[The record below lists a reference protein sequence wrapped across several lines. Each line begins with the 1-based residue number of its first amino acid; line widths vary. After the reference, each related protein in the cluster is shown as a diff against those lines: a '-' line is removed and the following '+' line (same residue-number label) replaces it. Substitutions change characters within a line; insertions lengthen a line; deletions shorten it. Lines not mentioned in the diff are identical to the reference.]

1 MARLFVGQREI
12 DYFSDITKELI
23 KDVAGQKIFYYTV
36 REDLSDVH
44 EIYEESIEKI
54 FNPPIE
60 IEALIEWQ
68 PSEVK
73 TTRFGTE
80 QVKTLTVYLHYR
92 DLLDRKINFKAGD
105 YFSYGA
111 FFFEATSIIYD
122 KLVYGHIERV
132 VSMKVTGKQTRLHH
146 ISKNPHGPID
156 EIYTDS
162 DAIQT
167 TFEQQR
173 GVPDHDIRRLQ
184 KDNVLEK
191 PISVPRKVSPD
202 GSTRSVNGV
211 GSSFYGD
218 DDQ

>member
-1 MARLFVGQREI
+1 MARLFVGQREV
-12 DYFSDITKELI
+12 DFFADLTKELI

-60 IEALIEWQ
+60 IEGAIEWQ

-80 QVKTLTVYLHYR
+80 SIKTITVYLHYR
-92 DLLDRKINFKAGD
+92 DLLDRNIDFKEGD
-105 YFSYGA
+105 YFSYGSY
-111 FFFEATSIIYD
+111 FFEATSIIYD
-122 KLVYGHIERV
+122 KLIFGQIERV
-132 VSMKVTGKQTRLHH
+132 VSMKVTGKQTRIHH
-146 ISKNPHGPID
+146 VNKTPHGPID
-156 EIYTDS
+156 EIFTNS

-173 GVPDHDIRRLQ
+173 GIPDHDIRRLQ
-184 KDNVLEK
+184 KDKVLES
-191 PISVPRKVSPD
+191 PISGARKVAPD
-202 GSTRSVNGV
+202 GTEKSVNGI
-211 GSSFYGD
+211 GSSFYGED
-218 DDQ
+218 E